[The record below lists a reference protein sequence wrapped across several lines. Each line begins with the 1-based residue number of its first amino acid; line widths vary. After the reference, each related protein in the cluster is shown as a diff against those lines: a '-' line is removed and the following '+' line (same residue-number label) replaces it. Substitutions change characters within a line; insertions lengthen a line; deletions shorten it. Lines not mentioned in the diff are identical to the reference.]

1 MRSFPRSIFVFG
13 LVIVFAWVSTGCGAV
28 ESFFPTPTPLPTPTV
43 QPFTGDVGQRTAYN
57 GWAVT
62 VTDVMR
68 SSINPLLIVPM
79 ADRPDEKYDYLS
91 MDVSIERTID
101 ERGSVYDDDFVLL
114 DGAGNE
120 INKDSTLHQWLY
132 GGDTYYGQVYTDRL
146 VFRVPRSVEDFTLR
160 FSPWPAIPEPVT
172 VALGQIKTPRRID
185 LQEAIAL
192 GLLTADVRGVSLES
206 IEVEVSLKVEDSI
219 ELTIQPGTTF
229 LAPSPD
235 LQTMVVRHEL
245 YIFLEDR
252 DEVSLDVDVAC
263 ANMHLEAPEGG
274 EVYSVRIEPPMDELR
289 KLMGL
294 TEFQDS
300 AFRLQ
305 QFAIWTITDNPARGQ
320 YVGLVNASGEG
331 GSPSD
336 SELETIAG
344 WFVTA
349 GIPLD
354 NYPALR

>member
-1 MRSFPRSIFVFG
+1 MSFRRSTFAVWLIILFG
-13 LVIVFAWVSTGCGAV
+13 WVSAGCGAV
-28 ESFFPTPTPLPTPTV
+28 ESFIQTPTPVFTPTPQTY
-43 QPFTGDVGQRTAYN
+43 TGQVGQRTAYN

-62 VTDVMR
+62 VTNIMR

-79 ADRPDEKYDYLS
+79 ADRPDEEYDYIS
-91 MDVSIERTID
+91 MDVSVERTID

-114 DGAGNE
+114 DGAGNK

-132 GGDTYYGQVYTDRL
+132 GGDTYYGIVYTDRL
-146 VFRVPRSVEDFTLR
+146 AFRVPRTIQDFTLQ

-172 VALGQIKTPRRID
+172 VALGEIKEPRRID

-206 IEVEVSLKVEDSI
+206 IEVEVSLQVEDSI

-229 LAPSPD
+229 IAPSPD
-235 LQTMVVRHEL
+235 LQTMVVRHQL
-245 YIFLEDR
+245 YIFLEEK
-252 DEVSLDVDVAC
+252 DEVTLEVDVAC
-263 ANMHLEAPEGG
+263 ANMRLKAPDGG
-274 EVYSVRIEPPMDELR
+274 EVYSVRIEPPLEELH

-320 YVGLVNASGEG
+320 YVGLTTASGEG
-331 GSPSD
+331 GAPSN
-336 SELETIAG
+336 SELQTIAG
-344 WFVTA
+344 WFESA

-354 NYPALR
+354 GYPALR

>member
-1 MRSFPRSIFVFG
+1 MPIPRSIFIVG
-13 LVIVFAWVSTGCGAV
+13 LIILFAWVSAGCGAV
-28 ESFFPTPTPLPTPTV
+28 ESFFPTPTPAATPTP
-43 QPFTGDVGQRTAYN
+43 QAYLGQVGQRTAYN

-62 VTDVMR
+62 VTNIMR
-68 SSINPLLIVPM
+68 SSINPVQIVPM
-79 ADRPDEKYDYLS
+79 PDRPDEEYDYLS
-91 MDVSIERTID
+91 MDVSVERTID

-132 GGDTYYGQVYTDRL
+132 GGDTYYGLVYTDRL
-146 VFRVPRSVEDFTLR
+146 AFRVPRSVQDFTLQ
-160 FSPWPAIPEPVT
+160 FSPWPAIPEPVI
-172 VALGQIKTPRRID
+172 VALGQIKEPRRID

-219 ELTIQPGTTF
+219 ELTIQPGITF

-245 YIFLEDR
+245 YVFLEDK
-252 DEVSLDVDVAC
+252 DEVSLEVDVAC
-263 ANMHLEAPEGG
+263 ANMHLEAPGGG
-274 EVYSVRIEPPMDELR
+274 EVYSVRIEPPMEELR

-294 TEFQDS
+294 TDFQDS
-300 AFRLQ
+300 SFRLQ

-320 YVGLVNASGEG
+320 YVGLTTASGEG
-331 GSPSD
+331 GAPSN

-344 WFVTA
+344 WFESA

-354 NYPALR
+354 GYPALR